1 MIMESSP
8 VINVVASQCQPEVE
22 EKFNKWYD
30 EIHIP
35 LLFKFKGMKKV
46 TRYKIVKETEEYPA
60 YLTLYEFESR
70 KAYEEYAGS
79 PELAAARAEMNET
92 WKEGGFEIK
101 WRVQYEALKIWER

>member
-8 VINVVASQCQPEVE
+8 VINVVATQCQPEVE

-30 EIHIP
+30 EVHIP

-46 TRYKIVKETEEYPA
+46 TRYKIVKETEEYPS

-70 KAYEEYAGS
+70 KGYEEYAAS
-79 PELAAARAEMNET
+79 PELAAGRAEMNET
-92 WKEGGFEIK
+92 WKDGGFEIK
-101 WRVQYEALKIWER
+101 WRVQYEALKIWEK